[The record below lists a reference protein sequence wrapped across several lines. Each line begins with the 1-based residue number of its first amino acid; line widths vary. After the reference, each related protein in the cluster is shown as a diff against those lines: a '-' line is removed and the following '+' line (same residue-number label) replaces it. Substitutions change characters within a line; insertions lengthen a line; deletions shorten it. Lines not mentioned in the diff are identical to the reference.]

1 MSIFEKLGLIPKQKE
16 HTLDKINRLE
26 MASNI
31 SDLFDDQ
38 IWLEQ
43 NDAEIQRLA
52 TQTFSEINK
61 HKGEIDKRRQLHFG
75 DFLVQIGKDAINH
88 SIKNLETK
96 EKILV
101 EVVKEYNYVMVE
113 KHYPEDFSV

>member
-1 MSIFEKLGLIPKQKE
+1 MSIFEKLGLVPKQKE

-26 MASNI
+26 MLSNI
-31 SDLFDDQ
+31 SALFADQ

-52 TQTFSEINK
+52 TRIFSEINK
-61 HKGEIDKRRQLHFG
+61 HKGEIDKRRQLRFG
-75 DFLVQIGKDAINH
+75 NFLVKIGLNATQH
-88 SIKNLETK
+88 SIENLDTK

-101 EVVKEYNYVMVE
+101 EVVKDYNYVIVE
-113 KHYPEDFSV
+113 KHYN